1 LPGVEDA
8 RFCFECGGPLE
19 QKFKPVPGQVIEKRE
34 KSETKTGFTKG
45 QRVRVLD
52 GPFTGYIGIVD
63 DVDIVRSKV
72 TIFVSFFGRETPVVL
87 DFPQFEKI

>member
-1 LPGVEDA
+1 M
-8 RFCFECGGPLE
+8 E
-19 QKFKPVPGQVIEKRE
+19 QKFEPVPGQVIEKRE
-34 KSETKTGFTKG
+34 KSETKTGFTRG

-72 TIFVSFFGRETPVVL
+72 TVLVSFFGRETPVVL
-87 DFPQFEKI
+87 DYPQFEKI